1 MKKVRDGYKMTE
13 LGDIPNEWRI
23 SALGNICE
31 FKGRIGWRGYTKN
44 DLREYGPLVIG
55 ATQISASNKL
65 DFSNPT
71 YLSTEKYEES
81 PEIKVYLNDIILVKT
96 GNTIGKVAIV
106 DKEIG
111 DATINPNTVLL
122 KNITC
127 FNKYLYYI
135 VVSEIIQKPLNKS
148 ITVGAQP
155 SVNQETL
162 KKILIPIPTSKEQ
175 EKIAS
180 ILSTVDEQID
190 NVDALIEKNKEL
202 KKGLMQTLLTKGI
215 GHTKFKKTEI
225 GEVPSEWYIKS
236 IDEITKEVYRYPTYY
251 GIEYVEEGIA
261 EIRGELLNDD
271 ASIKKECFRYISEK
285 TAKKFPRTKL
295 EVGDIVISVRGTIG
309 KVGYITEELAGS
321 NITANLLRVS
331 MNRNIMNE
339 HFIKQLFLSDIMKRK
354 FDEITTATT
363 IKTFKVPEFKQI
375 ILAIPTKDEQD
386 KIASILLEVDKK
398 IEEHE
403 NKKQKLENLKKGLMQ
418 QLLTGKIRTI

>member
-1 MKKVRDGYKMTE
+1 MTE
-13 LGDIPNEWRI
+13 LGEIPNNWEV
-23 SALGNICE
+23 
-31 FKGRIGWRGYTKN
+31 K
-44 DLREYGPLVIG
+44 
-55 ATQISASNKL
+55 KL
-65 DFSNPT
+65 DEISNIT
-71 YLSTEKYEES
+71 RLAGAEYSDIWETDDIGTIIALKGNN
-81 PEIKVYLNDIILVKT
+81 IGKNNLILNDIERITEEMSNRLIRSKLFKNDIVFPCV
-96 GNTIGKVAIV
+96 GTIGKATVINEDNKYHINQNIAKITPSSGINSLYLSYYLMSDFTV
-106 DKEIG
+106 KEIFKYN
-111 DATINPNTVLL
+111 TSSSQPNVLVGNL
-122 KNITC
+122 RKFNI
-127 FNKYLYYI
+127 I
-135 VVSEIIQKPLNKS
+135 V
-148 ITVGAQP
+148 P
-155 SVNQETL
+155 STE
-162 KKILIPIPTSKEQ
+162 EQ

-180 ILSTVDEQID
+180 ILSIVDEQID

-271 ASIKKECFRYISEK
+271 ASIKKESFRYISEK

-295 EVGDIVISVRGTIG
+295 EGGDIVISVRGTIG

-339 HFIKQLFLSDIMKRK
+339 HFVKQLFLSDIMKRK

-403 NKKQKLENLKKGLMQ
+403 NKKQKLEELKKGLMQ
-418 QLLTGKIRTI
+418 QLLTGRIRV

>member
-1 MKKVRDGYKMTE
+1 MTE
-13 LGDIPNEWRI
+13 LGEIPNNWEV
-23 SALGNICE
+23 
-31 FKGRIGWRGYTKN
+31 K
-44 DLREYGPLVIG
+44 
-55 ATQISASNKL
+55 KL
-65 DFSNPT
+65 DEISNIT
-71 YLSTEKYEES
+71 RLAGAEYSDIWETDDNGTIIALKGNN
-81 PEIKVYLNDIILVKT
+81 IGKNNLILNDIERITEEMSNRLIRSKLFKNDIVFPCV
-96 GNTIGKVAIV
+96 GTIGKATVINEDNKYHINQNIAKITPSSGINSLYLSYYLMSDFTV
-106 DKEIG
+106 KEIFKYN
-111 DATINPNTVLL
+111 TSSSQPNVLVGNL
-122 KNITC
+122 RKFNI
-127 FNKYLYYI
+127 I
-135 VVSEIIQKPLNKS
+135 V
-148 ITVGAQP
+148 P
-155 SVNQETL
+155 STE
-162 KKILIPIPTSKEQ
+162 EQ

-180 ILSTVDEQID
+180 ILSIVDEQID
-190 NVDALIEKNKEL
+190 HVDALIEKNKEL

-271 ASIKKECFRYISEK
+271 ASIKKESFRYISEK

-295 EVGDIVISVRGTIG
+295 EGGDIVISVRGTIG

-339 HFIKQLFLSDIMKRK
+339 HFVKQLFLSDIMKRK

-403 NKKQKLENLKKGLMQ
+403 NKKQKLEELKKGLMQ
-418 QLLTGKIRTI
+418 QLLTGRIRV

>member
-1 MKKVRDGYKMTE
+1 MTE
-13 LGDIPNEWRI
+13 LGEIPNNWEV
-23 SALGNICE
+23 
-31 FKGRIGWRGYTKN
+31 K
-44 DLREYGPLVIG
+44 
-55 ATQISASNKL
+55 KL
-65 DFSNPT
+65 DEISNIT
-71 YLSTEKYEES
+71 RLAGAEYSDIWETDDNGTIIALKGNN
-81 PEIKVYLNDIILVKT
+81 IGKNNLILNDIERITEEMSNRLIRSKLFKNDIVFPCV
-96 GNTIGKVAIV
+96 GTIGKATVINEDNKYHINQNIAKITPSSGINSLYLSYYLMSDFTV
-106 DKEIG
+106 KEIFKYN
-111 DATINPNTVLL
+111 TSSSQPNVLVGNL
-122 KNITC
+122 RKFNI
-127 FNKYLYYI
+127 I
-135 VVSEIIQKPLNKS
+135 V
-148 ITVGAQP
+148 P
-155 SVNQETL
+155 STE
-162 KKILIPIPTSKEQ
+162 EQ

-180 ILSTVDEQID
+180 ILSIVDEQID

-271 ASIKKECFRYISEK
+271 ASIKKESFRYISEK

-295 EVGDIVISVRGTIG
+295 EGGDIVISVRGTIG

-339 HFIKQLFLSDIMKRK
+339 HFVKQLFLSDIMKRK

-403 NKKQKLENLKKGLMQ
+403 NKKQKLEELKKGLMQ
-418 QLLTGKIRTI
+418 QLLTGRIRV